1 MWIIPLFQTVN
12 RYFCRTLWSVE
23 CFCYWLFC
31 SFYLVECASSSD
43 VSLTAVAG
51 CLANFHSLFLIMVW
65 FVFIQSEA
73 RSFIREQSCIVAG
86 FAEENWAG
94 GTVSHGTLPEETAET
109 GVGSTQ
115 ETYGFRKEDI
125 IMHGSSLQHSLLLL
139 QCARSSWHK
148 KKNSSKL
155 LLLCSYFLCSR
166 CHGLGNTRLKKQHI
180 RLWLL
185 SSRDSFY
192 WLVAALFHLPT
203 ALQHYISLEYSFHWW
218 AQWQINLFL

>member
-1 MWIIPLFQTVN
+1 MICSLIFLCVSVWIIPLFQTVN

-23 CFCYWLFC
+23 CFCHWLFC

-86 FAEENWAG
+86 FVEENWAG

-125 IMHGSSLQHSLLLL
+125 VMHGSSLQHSLLLL
-139 QCARSSWHK
+139 QCAQTSWHK
-148 KKNSSKL
+148 RNNCPQSFCFYAL
-155 LLLCSYFLCSR
+155 IFCVPDAM
-166 CHGLGNTRLKKQHI
+166 GLETR
-180 RLWLL
+180 
-185 SSRDSFY
+185 D
-192 WLVAALFHLPT
+192 
-203 ALQHYISLEYSFHWW
+203 
-218 AQWQINLFL
+218 